1 VTELFVSDKR
11 AAGASPASRREGG
24 LMTALSARQT
34 QIMEYLDLGCTNQE
48 ISRFLG
54 ISVNTVKT
62 HVAALLK
69 LLDAG
74 NRTEAVHRYRQMGTA
89 GRTEPAKPP
98 CRGMAMVGIV
108 PFEVAQECP
117 ELSGTALALEEVVCQ
132 RLLGSR
138 RFAVA
143 GTDGAKAVS
152 GPGRRGFDYSL
163 AASLRRGERGL
174 RLDVRLFSFGDRQIR
189 WAQGFEVPEVL
200 GFADVDT
207 ASAQI
212 VATLQWELESLEVTR
227 IAALPPEDGNAWE
240 LALRGVHL
248 LERNDRVS
256 HEQAMDLFARAVA
269 MDNGLLLGHHGMA
282 LGYGVSL
289 MEHWV
294 EDADWVR
301 ANVHVHAA
309 ACSVLEPDSPDTLL
323 VQAVSKLVDGNLA
336 LAASL
341 LRETVRRNPCG
352 VLGYSLL
359 GQVHALSGDDKEAL
373 RCHREA
379 AHLCTHIPARLHAHG
394 TCALIEFLR
403 GDFRAVAVACREG
416 IAYGAMGALSQLLLV
431 AACSRLGDAD
441 GLKAAWSALRASRP
455 GFRLQALD
463 GWLASVVAEPAAR
476 FREVLRLPELQTLAH
491 S

>member
-1 VTELFVSDKR
+1 
-11 AAGASPASRREGG
+11 
-24 LMTALSARQT
+24 MALSARQR

-48 ISRFLG
+48 ISRFLD

-62 HVAALLK
+62 HVAALFK

-74 NRTEAVHRYRQMGTA
+74 NRTEAVHRYRQLGASGPTVPA
-89 GRTEPAKPP
+89 QLPGRGP
-98 CRGMAMVGIV
+98 CTVGIV
-108 PFEVAQECP
+108 SFEGVP
-117 ELSGTALALEEVVCQ
+117 GSTDHSGAAPALEEAVCQ
-132 RLLGSR
+132 RLLSCR
-138 RFAVA
+138 RFAVVGMA
-143 GTDGAKAVS
+143 GTREAAV
-152 GPGRRGFDYSL
+152 PGRRGLDYFL
-163 AASLRRGERGL
+163 AASLRRHDRGL
-174 RLDVRLFSFGDRQIR
+174 RLDVRLFSSGDRLVR

-207 ASAQI
+207 VSAQV
-212 VATLQWELESLEVTR
+212 VATLQSELERIESAR
-227 IAALPPEDGNAWE
+227 IASLAPGGCSAWE

-248 LERNDRVS
+248 LERHDRTS
-256 HEQAMDLFARAVA
+256 HEQAMELFARAVA
-269 MDNGLLLGHHGMA
+269 QDNSLLLGHYGMA

-294 EDADWVR
+294 EDAGWVR

-323 VQAVSKLVDGNLA
+323 VQAVSKLVDGNIA
-336 LAASL
+336 SAASL
-341 LRETVRRNPCG
+341 LRETVRRNPCC

-359 GQVHALSGDDKEAL
+359 GQAHALSGDDREAL

-379 AHLCTHIPARLHAHG
+379 ASLCAHIPARLHAHG
-394 TCALIEFLR
+394 TRALIEFLR
-403 GDFRAVAVACREG
+403 GDFLAVAAACREG
-416 IAYGAMGALSQLLLV
+416 MAFGASCALSQVLLV

-441 GLKAAWSALRASRP
+441 GLKAAWNELCASRP

-463 GWLASVVAEPAAR
+463 GWLATVVAQPAQR
-476 FREVLRLPELQTLAH
+476 FLEALRLPELRALAH